1 MSSGFSADP
10 AKLRQHGGE
19 FAGHAER
26 AGEVHR
32 QLGQALTESGECWG
46 DDEAGRA
53 FAAAYQQPA
62 QDTLS
67 KLGAL
72 PASLADVGERFTGTA
87 DRYEQTEHD
96 NAANLRQQD

>member
-1 MSSGFSADP
+1 MNSGFSADP
-10 AKLRQHGGE
+10 AKLRQHGTE

-26 AGEVHR
+26 AGEIHR
-32 QLGQALTESGECWG
+32 QLSQAVTDAGDCWG

-53 FAAAYQQPA
+53 FAASYAQPA

-72 PASLADVGERFTGTA
+72 PGGLADVGDRFTGTA
-87 DRYEQTEHD
+87 DRYEQTETD
-96 NAANLRQQD
+96 NAASLREQD

>member
-1 MSSGFSADP
+1 MTGGFSADP

-26 AGEVHR
+26 TGDIHR
-32 QLGQALTESGECWG
+32 QLNQALTEAGECWG
-46 DDEAGRA
+46 DDDAGRA
-53 FAAAYQQPA
+53 FAGSYAQPA

-72 PASLADVGERFTGTA
+72 PAGLADVGDRFTSTA
-87 DRYEQTEHD
+87 DRYDNAEQD
-96 NAANLRQQD
+96 NAATLHQQD